1 MEEPYPNCL
10 QCKHLLNHID
20 SMKHTLRSL
29 EQILELKQERLNTL
43 MSYGIMTEAIYHQ
56 IRLVAIDRSIID
68 RLMTELAS
76 KYTEYGDHLLYDHN
90 DEEDED

>member
-1 MEEPYPNCL
+1 
-10 QCKHLLNHID
+10 
-20 SMKHTLRSL
+20 
-29 EQILELKQERLNTL
+29 
-43 MSYGIMTEAIYHQ
+43 MTEAIYHQ

-76 KYTEYGDHLLYDHN
+76 KYTEYDDHLVYYHN